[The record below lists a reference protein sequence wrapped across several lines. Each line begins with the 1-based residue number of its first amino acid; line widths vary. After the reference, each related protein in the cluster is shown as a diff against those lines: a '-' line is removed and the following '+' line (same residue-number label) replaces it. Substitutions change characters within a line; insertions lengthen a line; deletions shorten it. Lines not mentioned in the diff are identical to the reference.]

1 MSTPTSLFHEIAAG
15 GGAEGTS
22 PKTVS
27 LLAAVCELHP
37 KTRFEECISSLK
49 LTAISP
55 LKSIGQ
61 IPRQRKQVVFQ
72 SHPIFSAGKTPHA
85 LQIHTWPELQ
95 YAAGRGTAEEWVFGY
110 GKTQV
115 FGYPG
120 RKCHE
125 NGGVE
130 SYLCQDIGK

>member
-1 MSTPTSLFHEIAAG
+1 MKTALKQPFHHFAPEKVWAK
-15 GGAEGTS
+15 S
-22 PKTVS
+22 PKQ
-27 LLAAVCELHP
+27 
-37 KTRFEECISSLK
+37 K
-49 LTAISP
+49 
-55 LKSIGQ
+55 
-61 IPRQRKQVVFQ
+61 RKRVVFQ

-95 YAAGRGTAEEWVFGY
+95 YAAGRGAAEEWVFGY